1 MTSGTTGLDLAD
13 RRNAVRERYARAAT
27 MEDGCCGPS
36 TCGPSDCAPPT
47 AAIGG
52 RATPAAGSAT
62 GAGGTATAAPTAA
75 EQISCAVGYDEADL
89 ASAPEGANLGLG
101 CGNPVAMA
109 SLAPGETVLDLGSGA
124 GFDCFLASER
134 VGPAGSIIGVDMT
147 PEMLERARANAIAGG
162 YTNVEFRLGE
172 IEALPVADGTIDV
185 VISNCVLNLSGERP
199 RVLAEAMRVLRP
211 GGRIMISDLVSE
223 RPVPDF
229 VAASKESLVGCLPV
243 LVREYEE
250 DLVAAGFAEVS
261 VVPRQR
267 YPANVLADPQVQAVI
282 RRDPAREREVRD
294 FVDSIHGGTIGAVK
308 PVR

>member
-1 MTSGTTGLDLAD
+1 MTNDTTGLDLAD
-13 RRNAVRERYARAAT
+13 RRSAVRDRYARAAT
-27 MEDGCCGPS
+27 MEESC
-36 TCGPSDCAPPT
+36 CGPSDCGSST
-47 AAIGG
+47 A
-52 RATPAAGSAT
+52 
-62 GAGGTATAAPTAA
+62 AGGTATSAPATTGPATAA
-75 EQISCAVGYDEADL
+75 RTTAEALSCAVGYDETDL
-89 ASAPEGANLGLG
+89 ANVPEGANLGLG
-101 CGNPVAMA
+101 CGNPVALA

-124 GFDCFLASER
+124 GIDCFLAAER
-134 VGPAGSIIGVDMT
+134 VGPAGSVIGVDMT
-147 PEMLERARANAIAGG
+147 PEMLERARDNARKGG
-162 YTNVEFRLGE
+162 FTNVEFRLGE
-172 IEALPVADGTIDV
+172 IEALPVADGTVDV

-199 RVLAEAMRVLRP
+199 RVLAEALRVLKP

-250 DLVAAGFAEVS
+250 DLAAAGFAEVS

-294 FVDSIHGGTIGAVK
+294 FVASIHGGTIEAVK
-308 PVR
+308 PGDRR

>member
-1 MTSGTTGLDLAD
+1 MTNDTTGLDLTE
-13 RRNAVRERYARAAT
+13 RRSAVRDRYARAAT
-27 MEDGCCGPS
+27 MDESC
-36 TCGPSDCAPPT
+36 CGPSDCGPST
-47 AAIGG
+47 A
-52 RATPAAGSAT
+52 
-62 GAGGTATAAPTAA
+62 AGGTATAAPATA

-89 ASAPEGANLGLG
+89 ANVPEGANLGLG
-101 CGNPVAMA
+101 CGNPVALA

-124 GFDCFLASER
+124 GIDCFLAAER
-134 VGPAGSIIGVDMT
+134 VGPAGRVIGVDMT
-147 PEMLERARANAIAGG
+147 PQMLERARDNARRGG
-162 YTNVEFRLGE
+162 FTNVEFRLGE
-172 IEALPVADGTIDV
+172 IEALPVADNTVDV

-199 RVLAEAMRVLRP
+199 RVLAEALRVLRP

-250 DLVAAGFAEVS
+250 DLAAAGFAEVS

-294 FVDSIHGGTIGAVK
+294 FVASIHGGTIEAVK
-308 PVR
+308 TGDLR

>member
-1 MTSGTTGLDLAD
+1 MTNDTTGLDLTE
-13 RRNAVRERYARAAT
+13 RRSAVRDRYARAAT
-27 MEDGCCGPS
+27 MEESC
-36 TCGPSDCAPPT
+36 CGPSDCGPST
-47 AAIGG
+47 A
-52 RATPAAGSAT
+52 
-62 GAGGTATAAPTAA
+62 AGGTATAAPATA
-75 EQISCAVGYDEADL
+75 EQISCAVGYDETDL
-89 ASAPEGANLGLG
+89 ANVPEGANLGLG
-101 CGNPVAMA
+101 CGNPVALA

-124 GFDCFLASER
+124 GIDCFLAAER
-134 VGPAGSIIGVDMT
+134 VGPAGRVIGVDMT
-147 PEMLERARANAIAGG
+147 PEMLERARDNARRGG
-162 YTNVEFRLGE
+162 FTNVEFRLGE
-172 IEALPVADGTIDV
+172 IEALPVADSTVDV

-199 RVLAEAMRVLRP
+199 RVLAEALRVLKP

-250 DLVAAGFAEVS
+250 DLAAAGFAEVS

-294 FVDSIHGGTIGAVK
+294 FVASIHGGTIEAVK
-308 PVR
+308 PGDRR

>member
-1 MTSGTTGLDLAD
+1 MTNDTTGLDLTE
-13 RRNAVRERYARAAT
+13 RRSAVRDRYARAAT
-27 MEDGCCGPS
+27 TEESC
-36 TCGPSDCAPPT
+36 CGPSDCGSST
-47 AAIGG
+47 AA
-52 RATPAAGSAT
+52 
-62 GAGGTATAAPTAA
+62 GATATAAPATA
-75 EQISCAVGYDEADL
+75 EQISCAVGYDETDL
-89 ASAPEGANLGLG
+89 ANVPEGANLGLG
-101 CGNPVAMA
+101 CGNPVALA

-124 GFDCFLASER
+124 GIDCFLAAER
-134 VGPAGSIIGVDMT
+134 VGPAGRVIGVDMT
-147 PEMLERARANAIAGG
+147 PEMLERARDNARRGG
-162 YTNVEFRLGE
+162 FTSVEFRLGE
-172 IEALPVADGTIDV
+172 IEALPVADSTVDV

-199 RVLAEAMRVLRP
+199 RVLAEALRVLKP

-250 DLVAAGFAEVS
+250 DLAAAGFAEVS

-294 FVDSIHGGTIGAVK
+294 FVASIHGGTIEAVK
-308 PVR
+308 PGGRR

>member
-1 MTSGTTGLDLAD
+1 MTNDTTGLDLAE
-13 RRNAVRERYARAAT
+13 RRSAVRDRYARAAT

-36 TCGPSDCAPPT
+36 DC
-47 AAIGG
+47 
-52 RATPAAGSAT
+52 GSAT
-62 GAGGTATAAPTAA
+62 AAGGTATAAPTTGPATAA
-75 EQISCAVGYDEADL
+75 PTTAEALSCAVGYDETDL
-89 ASAPEGANLGLG
+89 ANVPEGANLGLG

-124 GFDCFLASER
+124 GIDCFLAAER
-134 VGPAGSIIGVDMT
+134 VGPAGSVIGVDMT
-147 PEMLERARANAIAGG
+147 PEMLERARDNARKGG
-162 YTNVEFRLGE
+162 FTNVEFRLGE
-172 IEALPVADGTIDV
+172 IEALPVADSTVDV

-199 RVLAEAMRVLRP
+199 RVLAEALRVLKP
-211 GGRIMISDLVSE
+211 GGRIMISDLVSQ

-250 DLVAAGFAEVS
+250 DLAAAGFAEVS

-294 FVDSIHGGTIGAVK
+294 FVASIHGGTIEAVK
-308 PVR
+308 PGDRR

>member
-1 MTSGTTGLDLAD
+1 MTNDTTGLDLAE
-13 RRNAVRERYARAAT
+13 RRSAVRDRYARAAT

-36 TCGPSDCAPPT
+36 DCGSST
-47 AAIGG
+47 A
-52 RATPAAGSAT
+52 
-62 GAGGTATAAPTAA
+62 AGGTATAAPATTA
-75 EQISCAVGYDEADL
+75 EQISCAVGYDETDL
-89 ASAPEGANLGLG
+89 ANVPEGANLGLG
-101 CGNPVAMA
+101 CGNPVALA

-124 GFDCFLASER
+124 GIDCFLAAER
-134 VGPAGSIIGVDMT
+134 VGPAGRVIGVDMT
-147 PEMLERARANAIAGG
+147 PEMLERARDNARKGG
-162 YTNVEFRLGE
+162 FTNVEFRLGE
-172 IEALPVADGTIDV
+172 IEALPVADGTVDV

-199 RVLAEAMRVLRP
+199 RVLAEALRVLKP

-243 LVREYEE
+243 LVSEYEA
-250 DLVAAGFAEVS
+250 DLATAGFAEVS

-294 FVDSIHGGTIGAVK
+294 FVASIHGGTIEAVK
-308 PVR
+308 PGDRR